1 MWISQELNSKN
12 LMEPIEFRGE
22 FSQVRRI
29 ILFIVNWW
37 IAPEELEILIST
49 DLENWEKVKQWTK
62 IIEINNDDNYIGT

>member
-1 MWISQELNSKN
+1 
-12 LMEPIEFRGE
+12 MEPIEFRGE

-62 IIEINNDDNYIGT
+62 IIEINNDDNYIGKYN